1 MTTETTETTG
11 TGELAVDGDTGPA
24 ETAPAEKTGAKRE
37 GGRPG
42 GRAARKAVRAAP
54 LADHLRPIRAG
65 LEGGTYKPLTEAGIA
80 RIHAAALQVLEEI
93 GLADAPKSGVEAMTR
108 AGAILGDDGRL
119 RFPRALV
126 EDMLAVAARGITL
139 PGQDPRHDLLLEGR
153 RVHYGTAGAAVH
165 VVDVENRAY
174 RESTLADIYDAARI
188 VETLDNVHFLQR
200 PMVPRD
206 LPDPYEL
213 DFNTLYACVR
223 GTSKHVGVSFTE
235 AAHVAPAI
243 EMLHMIA
250 GGEAEWRARPFVSN
264 SNCFVVPPL
273 KFATESCIV
282 MEACI
287 EAGMPV
293 LLLSAGQAG
302 ATAPA
307 PIAGAIV
314 QAVAECLAGVVYVN
328 SVSPGHPAIFGTW
341 PFVSDLRTG
350 AMSGGSGEQALLSSG
365 CAQMHQHYGLPGGTA
380 AGIADA
386 KLPDMQAGWE
396 QGISNVM
403 VGLSG
408 ANMVYEAVGM
418 HASLLGFCLESLVLG
433 DDMLGQCQR
442 CVRGIEVTEDSVSV
456 ETMRTVCL
464 EGPGHYLGHG
474 QTLGLMQTEYVY
486 PRLGDRRSPKEW
498 EEVGRPDLIQGAVAR
513 KREIL
518 ETVFPRHIPDEVDR
532 AIRERFPVRLPA
544 ETVKA

>member
-1 MTTETTETTG
+1 MNAPTE
-11 TGELAVDGDTGPA
+11 
-24 ETAPAEKTGAKRE
+24 
-37 GGRPG
+37 RPSRRAG
-42 GRAARKAVRAAP
+42 GRAARQALRAAP
-54 LADHLRPIRAG
+54 LAEDLRPVRAG
-65 LEGGTYKPLTEAGIA
+65 LEGGTYAPLTEAGVA
-80 RIHAAALQVLEEI
+80 RIHQAALDALEQI
-93 GLADAPKSGVEAMTR
+93 GLSQAPQSGIDAMTA

-126 EDMLAVAARGITL
+126 EDMLAKAARNITL
-139 PGQDPRHDLLLEGR
+139 YGQDPKHDMLLSGT

-165 VVDVENRAY
+165 VVDVEKREY
-174 RESTLADIYDAARI
+174 RESTVQDLYDAARI
-188 VETLDNVHFLQR
+188 VDRLDNVHFLQR
-200 PMVPRD
+200 PMVCRD
-206 LPDPYEL
+206 IPDNLEMDL
-213 DFNTLYACVR
+213 NTIYACVR
-223 GTSKHVGVSFTE
+223 GTTKHVGVSFTE
-235 AAHVAPAI
+235 PSHMAPSFELI
-243 EMLHMIA
+243 HMLA
-250 GGEAEWRARPFVSN
+250 GGEEAWRARPFMSN
-264 SNCFVVPPL
+264 SNCFVVPPM
-273 KFATESCIV
+273 KFATEACQV

-287 EAGMPV
+287 HGGMPV

-328 SVSPGHPAIFGTW
+328 AVKPGHPAIFGTW

-365 CAQMHQHYGLPGGTA
+365 CAQMHRFYGLPGGTA

-403 VGLSG
+403 VGLAG

-442 CVRGIEVTEDSVSV
+442 CVRGIEVTEDSVSLEV
-456 ETMRTVCL
+456 MRSVCL

-486 PRLGDRRSPKEW
+486 PALGDRTSPKEW
-498 EEVGRPDLIQGAVAR
+498 AEIGRPDLVQKAIRR
-513 KREIL
+513 KNQIL
-518 ETVFPRHIPDEVDR
+518 SEHFPSHVSAGTDK
-532 AIRERFPVRLPA
+532 AIRERFRIHLPREA
-544 ETVKA
+544 VMGR